1 MKKERSYGAVVLNDR
16 NEFLLIRHRY
26 GGHWDFPKGHKEKG
40 ETDRETA
47 LREVFEETGLTLEI
61 GEERIFQSAYS
72 PKEGVDKVVEFFVG
86 RGVGDVVVQE
96 KEITDFGYFT
106 YEEALEK
113 ITYETSKE
121 VLRQVKT
128 YLDSNIIQPG
138 EK

>member
-1 MKKERSYGAVVLNDR
+1 MKKERSYGAVVLNDK
-16 NEFLLIRHRY
+16 NEFLLIRHRF

-61 GEERIFQSAYS
+61 GEEQIFQSAYS

-113 ITYETSKE
+113 ITYDTSKE
-121 VLRQVKT
+121 VLKQVKA
-128 YLDSNIIQPG
+128 YLDSDILPSG